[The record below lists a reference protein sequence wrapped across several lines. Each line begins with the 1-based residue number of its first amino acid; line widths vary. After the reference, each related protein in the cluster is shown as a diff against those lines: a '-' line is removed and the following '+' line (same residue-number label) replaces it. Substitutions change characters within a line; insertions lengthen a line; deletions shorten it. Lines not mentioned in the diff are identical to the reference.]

1 MSGAI
6 RNTLSRIHRG
16 TPYNRLETTP
26 QPVRT
31 LKPKKLIWSLSGIL
45 SYLNPLRSRDD
56 MEVDQVTPAPPA
68 GGSSVPPAQSQQP
81 VGTTTP
87 PLNTN
92 NEDTPGTSAPLP
104 PPPAHPPTL
113 PQTVPAAPLNVSYM
127 LPSPA
132 ESPEATLE
140 SVFAYLHDRQNQT
153 LLPADA
159 DTIIE
164 TIKQAT
170 ASQGREPFRFTT
182 SPSPFRGNSPAM
194 VANSVTIP
202 SASPSKM
209 LSKNPNGTYR
219 WEGGGSAKVR
229 TRDRY
234 RSPAFGPSRA
244 TPDRLILDK
253 STSTSITENTK
264 ADTKRRRVT
273 NDTGTSFAEAS
284 GAPATPPTPTPTFR
298 TGNAELPKLS
308 FNSSATNGS
317 PSKPNGL
324 PASTSIPRARATFV
338 SLKPNTPVILSPLC
352 QAWGQTF
359 SGSPDSPP
367 QTQKKSSAA
376 NFMAGLIKDNTPTK
390 KPDISNSYQTP
401 GSARATRPKRPR
413 ATGKPTPPKK
423 LSAVEDKE
431 KVYSPQAIIEA
442 TVPKGIK
449 RSRPPTSV
457 MTTKSLPAPRS
468 FRVTVK
474 DVEDEDNQPVA
485 KRMKLTI
492 NGRSAPSAS
501 KGAESTMPEIKV
513 NGVNESNTLASSPFG
528 SSISS
533 AHIRRSSNAP
543 KEPSKLRYSYQPD
556 AVNSPPPAPVLTPA
570 VLPSANLTPVT
581 FPFPAPMP
589 PPTFSF
595 PNTPASSPFSLTMT
609 CTSGDTDP
617 KAATLALPESSL
629 PVFSFV
635 SPSSRPSSLEPS
647 DAEVH
652 GRAKAASTFKL
663 PTFLFPSSPVAGPS
677 KLGAVT
683 PPVAAPIPTAPPKS
697 FDWNAAGVKPPS
709 KAATGEWICGIC
721 TLTNTDPAME
731 KCNICGEH
739 RETSKPAPPAIF
751 NWAAAG
757 MKPPAAAADQWQCP
771 ACMLTQDGIDKW
783 VGRVE
788 HMEKRD
794 IRWAMTVYRALFLS
808 QENHLIRIEI
818 QGTRVTSS
826 LRTCLAAMG
835 TGPSSSPIHGQT
847 MEGV

>member
-45 SYLNPLRSRDD
+45 GYLNPLRSHND
-56 MEVDQVTPAPPA
+56 MEVDQVTPAPPV
-68 GGSSVPPAQSQQP
+68 GGSSVPPAQPQKP

-92 NEDTPGTSAPLP
+92 NEDTPGASAPPP

-113 PQTVPAAPLNVSYM
+113 PQTVHAAPLNVSYT

-140 SVFAYLHDRQNQT
+140 SVFAYLHDRRNQT

-164 TIKQAT
+164 AIKQAT

-182 SPSPFRGNSPAM
+182 SPSPFRGNSPAV

-244 TPDRLILDK
+244 APDRLILDK
-253 STSTSITENTK
+253 STSTSITENMK
-264 ADTKRRRVT
+264 ADTKRWRVT

-308 FNSSATNGS
+308 FSSSATNGS
-317 PSKPNGL
+317 LSKPNGL
-324 PASTSIPRARATFV
+324 PASTSTPRARATFV
-338 SLKPNTPVILSPLC
+338 PLKPNTPVIPSPLH
-352 QAWGQTF
+352 QAWGQTS
-359 SGSPDSPP
+359 SGSPESPL

-376 NFMAGLIKDNTPTK
+376 NSMAGLIKDNTPTK

-401 GSARATRPKRPR
+401 GSARATRPKQLR
-413 ATGKPTPPKK
+413 ATGKSTLPKK

-442 TVPKGIK
+442 TVPKGSK
-449 RSRPPTSV
+449 RSHPPTSIA
-457 MTTKSLPAPRS
+457 TTKSLPAPKS
-468 FRVTVK
+468 FRVTVE

-485 KRMKLTI
+485 KRMKLTV
-492 NGRSAPSAS
+492 NGHSAPSAS
-501 KGAESTMPEIKV
+501 KGAESPMPEIRV

-528 SSISS
+528 SSILS
-533 AHIRRSSNAP
+533 ARVGRSLNAP
-543 KEPSKLRYSYQPD
+543 KEPSKLGYSYQPE
-556 AVNSPPPAPVLTPA
+556 AVNFPPPAQVLAPA
-570 VLPSANLTPVT
+570 VLPSANLTPT
-581 FPFPAPMP
+581 
-589 PPTFSF
+589 TFSF
-595 PNTPASSPFSLTMT
+595 LNTPAPSPFSLTMT
-609 CTSGDTDP
+609 RTSGDADP

-635 SPSSRPSSLEPS
+635 SPSSRPSSPEPS
-647 DAEVH
+647 DAEAR
-652 GRAKAASTFKL
+652 GRAKAASTFEL
-663 PTFLFPSSPVAGPS
+663 PTFLFPSSLVASPS
-677 KLGAVT
+677 KLVAVIL
-683 PPVAAPIPTAPPKS
+683 PVAAPIPTAPPKS

-709 KAATGEWICGIC
+709 TAATGE
-721 TLTNTDPAME
+721 
-731 KCNICGEH
+731 
-739 RETSKPAPPAIF
+739 
-751 NWAAAG
+751 
-757 MKPPAAAADQWQCP
+757 
-771 ACMLTQDGIDKW
+771 
-783 VGRVE
+783 
-788 HMEKRD
+788 
-794 IRWAMTVYRALFLS
+794 
-808 QENHLIRIEI
+808 
-818 QGTRVTSS
+818 
-826 LRTCLAAMG
+826 
-835 TGPSSSPIHGQT
+835 
-847 MEGV
+847 

>member
-6 RNTLSRIHRG
+6 RNTPTRIHRG
-16 TPYNRLETTP
+16 TPYNRLEVTP

-31 LKPKKLIWSLSGIL
+31 LKPKKSIWSLSGIL
-45 SYLNPLRSRDD
+45 SYLNPLRSNND

-68 GGSSVPPAQSQQP
+68 GGSNIPPAQPQQP

-92 NEDTPGTSAPLP
+92 NEDTPGASAPPP
-104 PPPAHPPTL
+104 PPPAHPLTL
-113 PQTVPAAPLNVSYM
+113 PQTVPAAPLNVSYT

-132 ESPEATLE
+132 ETPEATLE
-140 SVFAYLHDRQNQT
+140 SVFAYLHDRRNQT
-153 LLPADA
+153 LPAADA

-182 SPSPFRGNSPAM
+182 SPSPFRGNSPAV
-194 VANSVTIP
+194 VANSVAIP
-202 SASPSKM
+202 SVSPSKM

-273 NDTGTSFAEAS
+273 NGTGTSFAEAS

-298 TGNAELPKLS
+298 RGNAELPKLS
-308 FNSSATNGS
+308 FNPPATNGS

-324 PASTSIPRARATFV
+324 PASTSTPRARATFV
-338 SLKPNTPVILSPLC
+338 PLKPTTPVIPSPLR
-352 QAWGQTF
+352 QAWGQT
-359 SGSPDSPP
+359 SPGSPESPP
-367 QTQKKSSAA
+367 QMQKKS
-376 NFMAGLIKDNTPTK
+376 NNTPTK
-390 KPDISNSYQTP
+390 KPDISNPYQTP

-413 ATGKPTPPKK
+413 ATGKPTIPKK
-423 LSAVEDKE
+423 LPAVEDKKE

-442 TVPKGIK
+442 TVPKGSK

-457 MTTKSLPAPRS
+457 ATTKSLPAPKS
-468 FRVTVK
+468 FRVTVE
-474 DVEDEDNQPVA
+474 DVEDEEDEDNQPVA
-485 KRMKLTI
+485 KRMKLTV
-492 NGRSAPSAS
+492 NGHSAPSAS
-501 KGAESTMPEIKV
+501 KGAESPMPEIKV

-533 AHIRRSSNAP
+533 ARVGRSSNAP
-543 KEPSKLRYSYQPD
+543 KEPSKLRYSYQPE
-556 AVNSPPPAPVLTPA
+556 AVNSPPPAPVLAPA

-581 FPFPAPMP
+581 FPFPAAMP

-595 PNTPASSPFSLTMT
+595 PNTPAPSPFSLTMT
-609 CTSGDTDP
+609 RTSGDADP
-617 KAATLALPESSL
+617 KAAALALPESSL

-635 SPSSRPSSLEPS
+635 SPSSKPSSSEPS
-647 DAEVH
+647 DAEAR
-652 GRAKAASTFKL
+652 GRAKAASTFEL

-677 KLGAVT
+677 KLVAVT

-697 FDWNAAGVKPPS
+697 FDWSAAGVKPPS
-709 KAATGEWICGIC
+709 KAATGEWICGTC
-721 TLTNTDPAME
+721 TLTSTDPAAE
-731 KCNICGEH
+731 KCNICGER
-739 RETSKPAPPAIF
+739 RETSKPAAPPATF

-771 ACMLTQDGIDKW
+771 ACMLTQDGIDKCA
-783 VGRVE
+783 VCE
-788 HMEKRD
+788 SP
-794 IRWAMTVYRALFLS
+794 RA
-808 QENHLIRIEI
+808 
-818 QGTRVTSS
+818 
-826 LRTCLAAMG
+826 
-835 TGPSSSPIHGQT
+835 
-847 MEGV
+847 